1 MIIEAT
7 PSMYIKDQSLSDEVQ
22 AWIDAGNKV
31 NDCSNLVKVKSNFNS
46 AGERVNKAEL
56 KARNLG
62 HSNAMQQR
70 QEKQIPLLESYQAIS
85 NKRTCWIDLA
95 NGVGGCIS
103 SGHLSRVA
111 RGRTSIQDND
121 VWNKV
126 KAYIEQKIKE
136 WELKNEKKAS

>member
-70 QEKQIPLLESYQAIS
+70 QDKQVPLLKSYQAVS
-85 NKRTCWIDLA
+85 NKRTCWMDLSNA
-95 NGVGGCIS
+95 IGGCIS
-103 SGHLSRVA
+103 AAHLSKTSK
-111 RGRTSIQDND
+111 GKTSIQNEE
-121 VWNKV
+121 VWGRVEK
-126 KAYIEQKIKE
+126 KIKE
-136 WELKNEKKAS
+136 ILGAKHISAN

>member
-7 PSMYIKDQSLSDEVQ
+7 PSMHIKDQSLSNEVQ

-31 NDCSNLVKVKSNFNS
+31 NDCSTLVKVKSNFNS

-62 HSNAMQQR
+62 HSTAMQQR
-70 QEKQIPLLESYQAIS
+70 QEKQVPLLTSYQAIS

-103 SGHLSRVA
+103 AAHLSK
-111 RGRTSIQDND
+111 TSQGKTSLQNEE
-121 VWNKV
+121 VWGQVEK
-126 KAYIEQKIKE
+126 KIKE
-136 WELKNEKKAS
+136 VLGAKHISAN